1 MEKIMKTYP
10 NASLVSSFLAEK
22 EPFFSYYKENL
33 ETLNKII
40 NDIGEPLEGNIF
52 YEHLDP
58 HRSSLIE
65 KFFPKRAAL
74 AMFAMAHD
82 NIVEIGFNSGFSAL
96 LMLTAN
102 PNLKLTSVD
111 ICEHK
116 YTKPCFEYISSVFP
130 GRITL
135 VEGDSTKVLADVL
148 KADKDLT
155 GYIIDGGHGLETAEQ
170 DLRNVLLHANP
181 NAVLCFDDSD
191 FVDLRMM
198 LNMYMM
204 SGDLI
209 PICDPYGPA
218 QNQTQMFFKVVA

>member
-1 MEKIMKTYP
+1 MKFP
-10 NASLVSSFLAEK
+10 DSKLIPAFLAEQ
-22 EPFFSYYKENL
+22 EPLFNQYKHNL

-40 NDIGEPLEGNIF
+40 NDVGEPLEGNIF

-58 HRSSLIE
+58 HRTQLIE

-74 AMFAMAHD
+74 AMFAMSHD
-82 NIVEIGFNSGFSAL
+82 NIIEIGFNSGFSAL

-116 YTKPCFEYISSVFP
+116 YTLPCFEYLKSIF
-130 GRITL
+130 GDRIEL
-135 VEGDSTKVLADVL
+135 VQGDSTQVLVGTLQEKKDV
-148 KADKDLT
+148 T
-155 GYIIDGGHGLETAEQ
+155 GYIIDGGHGLDVAET
-170 DLRNVLLHANP
+170 DLRNVIQYANKD
-181 NAVLCFDDSD
+181 AVLCFDDSD

-204 SGDLI
+204 SGHLSNFFDQ
-209 PICDPYGPA
+209 YGPT
-218 QNQTQMFFKVVA
+218 QNHTQMFFKIVATS

>member
-1 MEKIMKTYP
+1 MRNFP
-10 NASLVSSFLAEK
+10 NAMLVQEFLSEK
-22 EPFFSYYKENL
+22 EPFYSKYQQNL

-40 NDIGEPLEGNIF
+40 DDVGEPLEGNIF

-58 HRSSLIE
+58 HRSQLVD

-74 AMFAMAHD
+74 AMFAMSHD

-116 YTKPCFEYISSVFP
+116 YTKQCFEYISSVFP

-135 VEGDSTKVLADVL
+135 VEGDSTKVLVDALQD
-148 KADKDLT
+148 KATT
-155 GYIIDGGHGLETAEQ
+155 GYIIDGGHGLDVAEI
-170 DLRNVLLHANP
+170 DLRNIIQHANP
-181 NAVLCFDDSD
+181 GAVLCFDDSD

-204 SGDLI
+204 SGHI
-209 PICDPYGPA
+209 ENFCDPYGPT
-218 QNQTQMFFKVVA
+218 QNQTQMFFKIVA

>member
-1 MEKIMKTYP
+1 MKFP
-10 NASLVSSFLAEK
+10 DSKLIPAFLSEQ
-22 EPFFSYYKENL
+22 EPLFSQYKDNL

-40 NDIGEPLEGNIF
+40 NDVGEPLEGNIF

-58 HRSSLIE
+58 HRTQLIE

-74 AMFAMAHD
+74 AMFAMSHD

-116 YTKPCFEYISSVFP
+116 YTKPCFEYLSSVFP

-135 VEGDSTKVLADVL
+135 VEGDSTKVLVDAL
-148 KADKDLT
+148 QDKTTT
-155 GYIIDGGHGLETAEQ
+155 GYIIDGGHGLDVAET
-170 DLRNVLLHANP
+170 DLRNVIQHANP
-181 NAVLCFDDSD
+181 GSVLCFDDSD
-191 FVDLRMM
+191 FVELRMM

-204 SGDLI
+204 SGHLANF
-209 PICDPYGPA
+209 CDPYGPT
-218 QNQTQMFFKVVA
+218 QNQTQMFFKIVA

>member
-1 MEKIMKTYP
+1 MKKYS
-10 NASLVSSFLAEK
+10 NAALIPTFLSEQ
-22 EPFFSYYKENL
+22 EPLFSMYKQHL

-58 HRSSLIE
+58 HRTQLID
-65 KFFPKRAAL
+65 KFFPKRAGL

-116 YTKPCFEYISSVFP
+116 YTEPCYQYLKTIFDD
-130 GRITL
+130 RINL
-135 VEGDSTKVLADVL
+135 VKGDSTKVLADVL

-155 GYIIDGGHGLETAEQ
+155 GYIIDGGHGLTVAEQ

-181 NAVLCFDDSD
+181 GAVLCFDDSD
-191 FVDLRMM
+191 FVELRML

-204 SGDLI
+204 SGDLV

-218 QNQTQMFFKVVA
+218 QNQTQMFFKLVA

>member
-1 MEKIMKTYP
+1 MNFP
-10 NASLVSSFLAEK
+10 NAKLIAAFLAEQ
-22 EPFFSYYKENL
+22 EPLFSQYKDNL

-40 NDIGEPLEGNIF
+40 KDVGEPLEGNIF

-58 HRSSLIE
+58 HRSQLIE

-74 AMFAMAHD
+74 AMFAMSHD

-102 PNLKLTSVD
+102 PELKLTSVD

-135 VEGDSTKVLADVL
+135 VEGDSTKVLVDAL
-148 KADKDLT
+148 QDKSTT
-155 GYIIDGGHGLETAEQ
+155 GYIIDGGHGLDVAET
-170 DLRNVLLHANP
+170 DLRNVIQHANP
-181 NAVLCFDDSD
+181 NSVLCFDDSD
-191 FVDLRMM
+191 FVELRMM

-204 SGDLI
+204 SGHLAN
-209 PICDPYGPA
+209 ICDPYGPT
-218 QNQTQMFFKVVA
+218 QNQTQMFFKIVA

>member
-1 MEKIMKTYP
+1 MKFP
-10 NASLVSSFLAEK
+10 DAKLVPAFLAEQ
-22 EPFFSYYKENL
+22 EPLFSQYKDNL

-40 NDIGEPLEGNIF
+40 KDVGEPLEGNIF

-58 HRSSLIE
+58 HRTELVE

-74 AMFAMAHD
+74 AMFAMSHD

-102 PNLKLTSVD
+102 PELKLTSVD

-135 VEGDSTKVLADVL
+135 VEGDSTKVLVDALQD
-148 KADKDLT
+148 KATT
-155 GYIIDGGHGLETAEQ
+155 GYIIDGGHGLDVAET
-170 DLRNVLLHANP
+170 DLRNVIQHANP
-181 NAVLCFDDSD
+181 GAVLCFDDSD
-191 FVDLRMM
+191 FVELRMM

-204 SGDLI
+204 SGHLAN
-209 PICDPYGPA
+209 ICDPYGPT
-218 QNQTQMFFKVVA
+218 QNQTQMFFKIVA

>member
-1 MEKIMKTYP
+1 MKFP
-10 NASLVSSFLAEK
+10 DAKLIPAFLAEQ
-22 EPFFSYYKENL
+22 EPLFSLYKNNL
-33 ETLNKII
+33 DTLNKII
-40 NDIGEPLEGNIF
+40 NDVGEPLEGNIF
-52 YEHLDP
+52 YEHLEVNKG
-58 HRSSLIE
+58 HLAER
-65 KFFPKRAAL
+65 FFPKRAAL

-116 YTKPCFEYISSVFP
+116 YTELCFQYLASVFP

-135 VEGDSTKVLADVL
+135 VKGDSTKVLVDALQD
-148 KADKDLT
+148 KATT
-155 GYIIDGGHGLETAEQ
+155 GYIIDGGHGLDVAEI
-170 DLRNVLLHANP
+170 DLRNVIQHANP

-191 FVDLRMM
+191 FVELRMM

-204 SGDLI
+204 SGHLI
-209 PICDPYGPA
+209 NICDPYGPT
-218 QNQTQMFFKVVA
+218 QNQTQMFFKILAQS